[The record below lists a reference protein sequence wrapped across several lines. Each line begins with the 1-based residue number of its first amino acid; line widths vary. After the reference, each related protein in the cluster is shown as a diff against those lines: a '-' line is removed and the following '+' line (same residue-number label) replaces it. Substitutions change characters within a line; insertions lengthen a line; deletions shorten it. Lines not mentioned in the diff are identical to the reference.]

1 MLLVFCF
8 PLSREDNSAIFKNIY
23 PLIESRDWHAVEAQ
37 KLLPILTVA
46 LPILTGDKPS
56 YPQYRIDMLYVLR
69 CIFQLA
75 APDAQNLF
83 ADILTKHI
91 GTFEMVFCAAA
102 AKNDVWGS
110 IHFNFYRPEFL
121 YDQLLLTFCQIFNN
135 MSLKQIAEVL
145 SYTEEGLYHFS
156 SHNYYPTYLFLK
168 ASENSNLSDNART
181 GLAQLKTIAAYSKDN
196 DGLSGILRGIESV
209 YDVDGQSLEF
219 DKILDFILHIMTI
232 GCDSLLY
239 SNRIR
244 TARIANAL
252 SQRYPEHVQDT
263 IRHLTTS
270 KRKSIQN
277 VFAEKGTAQNA

>member
-1 MLLVFCF
+1 MSPFLCGKSTLTPDLPLLQ
-8 PLSREDNSAIFKNIY
+8 R
-23 PLIESRDWHAVEAQ
+23 
-37 KLLPILTVA
+37 LPVIR
-46 LPILTGDKPS
+46 
-56 YPQYRIDMLYVLR
+56 Q
-69 CIFQLA
+69 
-75 APDAQNLF
+75 
-83 ADILTKHI
+83 
-91 GTFEMVFCAAA
+91 
-102 AKNDVWGS
+102 
-110 IHFNFYRPEFL
+110 
-121 YDQLLLTFCQIFNN
+121 
-135 MSLKQIAEVL
+135 
-145 SYTEEGLYHFS
+145 
-156 SHNYYPTYLFLK
+156 
-168 ASENSNLSDNART
+168 
-181 GLAQLKTIAAYSKDN
+181 TIAAYSKDN

-252 SQRYPEHVQDT
+252 SRRYPEQVQDT

>member
-1 MLLVFCF
+1 
-8 PLSREDNSAIFKNIY
+8 
-23 PLIESRDWHAVEAQ
+23 
-37 KLLPILTVA
+37 
-46 LPILTGDKPS
+46 
-56 YPQYRIDMLYVLR
+56 
-69 CIFQLA
+69 
-75 APDAQNLF
+75 
-83 ADILTKHI
+83 
-91 GTFEMVFCAAA
+91 
-102 AKNDVWGS
+102 
-110 IHFNFYRPEFL
+110 
-121 YDQLLLTFCQIFNN
+121 

>member
-1 MLLVFCF
+1 
-8 PLSREDNSAIFKNIY
+8 
-23 PLIESRDWHAVEAQ
+23 
-37 KLLPILTVA
+37 
-46 LPILTGDKPS
+46 
-56 YPQYRIDMLYVLR
+56 
-69 CIFQLA
+69 
-75 APDAQNLF
+75 
-83 ADILTKHI
+83 
-91 GTFEMVFCAAA
+91 
-102 AKNDVWGS
+102 
-110 IHFNFYRPEFL
+110 
-121 YDQLLLTFCQIFNN
+121 

-196 DGLSGILRGIESV
+196 DGLSGILRGIGSV